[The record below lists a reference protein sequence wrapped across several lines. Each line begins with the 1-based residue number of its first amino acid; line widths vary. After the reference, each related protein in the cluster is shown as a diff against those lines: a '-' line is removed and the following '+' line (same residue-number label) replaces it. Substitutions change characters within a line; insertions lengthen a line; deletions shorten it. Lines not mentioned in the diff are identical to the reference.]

1 LNVFA
6 LSVSRAWFLG
16 KGMLQALPHLIESA
30 LGTLHTRLRSRKVR
44 WDWFKWLKVAMVLI
58 SLIRIID
65 WQICFSNAR

>member
-1 LNVFA
+1 
-6 LSVSRAWFLG
+6 
-16 KGMLQALPHLIESA
+16 MQALPHLIESA